1 MTVQSAAQ
9 LAFDG
14 SSVDGS
20 LFTSVTDF
28 ARDTPWLNTPI
39 ELWTNAGL
47 GVFAVLMLMGW
58 WNARRRDARSMA
70 LALAAPVA
78 VVAAFAVAEVAK
90 KLVAEVRPCYS
101 LPHAYLVDACPAR
114 TDYAFPAATALPR
127 SPPWRPCGS
136 RPAPVR
142 HRRRLAV
149 LEGFTRVYVGAHYPH
164 DVLGAALLALPV
176 AYLASRLMSR
186 LATPLVAHLRTGVLH
201 PVIHR
206 RSRRRPLRPLTS
218 RPNRTGRL
226 RPAPG
231 VPADLADGP
240 VEPPDRCH
248 ADTAAPTHRTRRLVN
263 LRLSDD

>member
-20 LFTSVTDF
+20 LFTTVTDF

-114 TDYAFPAATALPR
+114 TDYAFPSGHSTTAFAAVAAL
-127 SPPWRPCGS
+127 WLLD
-136 RPAPVR
+136 
-142 HRRRLAV
+142 RRLSAIAAVFAV
-149 LEGFTRVYVGAHYPH
+149 LESFTRVYVGAHYPH

-201 PVIHR
+201 PV
-206 RSRRRPLRPLTS
+206 LT
-218 RPNRTGRL
+218 TA
-226 RPAPG
+226 PAG
-231 VPADLADGP
+231 AHSA
-240 VEPPDRCH
+240 R
-248 ADTAAPTHRTRRLVN
+248 
-263 LRLSDD
+263 

>member
-20 LFTSVTDF
+20 LFTTVTDF

-58 WNARRRDARSMA
+58 WNARHRDDRSMA

-114 TDYAFPAATALPR
+114 TDYAFPSGHSTTAFAAVAAL
-127 SPPWRPCGS
+127 WLLD
-136 RPAPVR
+136 
-142 HRRRLAV
+142 RRLSAIAAVFAV

-201 PVIHR
+201 PV
-206 RSRRRPLRPLTS
+206 LT
-218 RPNRTGRL
+218 TA
-226 RPAPG
+226 PAG
-231 VPADLADGP
+231 AHSA
-240 VEPPDRCH
+240 R
-248 ADTAAPTHRTRRLVN
+248 
-263 LRLSDD
+263 

>member
-1 MTVQSAAQ
+1 MTVQFAAQ

-114 TDYAFPAATALPR
+114 TDYAFPSGHSTTAFAAVAAL
-127 SPPWRPCGS
+127 WLLD
-136 RPAPVR
+136 
-142 HRRRLAV
+142 RRLSAIAAVFAV

-201 PVIHR
+201 PV
-206 RSRRRPLRPLTS
+206 LTVA
-218 RPNRTGRL
+218 
-226 RPAPG
+226 PAG
-231 VPADLADGP
+231 AHSA
-240 VEPPDRCH
+240 R
-248 ADTAAPTHRTRRLVN
+248 
-263 LRLSDD
+263 

>member
-1 MTVQSAAQ
+1 MTVQTAAQ

-20 LFTSVTDF
+20 LFTTVTDF

-114 TDYAFPAATALPR
+114 TDYAFPSGHSTTAFAAVAAL
-127 SPPWRPCGS
+127 WLLD
-136 RPAPVR
+136 
-142 HRRRLAV
+142 RRLSAIAAVFAV

-201 PVIHR
+201 PV
-206 RSRRRPLRPLTS
+206 LTVA
-218 RPNRTGRL
+218 
-226 RPAPG
+226 PAG
-231 VPADLADGP
+231 AHSA
-240 VEPPDRCH
+240 R
-248 ADTAAPTHRTRRLVN
+248 
-263 LRLSDD
+263 